1 MASSAYCIAID
12 PATVDLKIAT
22 EIGMMVLL
30 NKPIL
35 AVVPEGR
42 DPTPG
47 LTRIAHH
54 VLQLKHPL
62 DSLAGQ
68 AQLRAALD
76 EMTRIMDTPKEG

>member
-1 MASSAYCIAID
+1 
-12 PATVDLKIAT
+12 
-22 EIGMMVLL
+22 
-30 NKPIL
+30 
-35 AVVPEGR
+35 VVPEGR